1 MNAINIP
8 SVRQSVTEKDSRGD
22 EVFTRPWALFFQQ
35 VYDRIGGATAVS
47 NTDLA
52 LSLFEDAGNGEVVA
66 MALGLERDL
75 NQYSP
80 VDTPTIIDVL
90 TTELTSL
97 REQVAEMAKELDSIK
112 QGSVI

>member
-1 MNAINIP
+1 MSAIVIP
-8 SVRQSVTEKDSRGD
+8 SARQPVTEKDSRGN

-35 VYDRIGGATAVS
+35 VYDRIGGATSAS

-75 NQYSP
+75 NQYP
-80 VDTPTIIDVL
+80 FVDTLATIDVL
-90 TTELTSL
+90 ITELTGL

-112 QGSVI
+112 QGPVI